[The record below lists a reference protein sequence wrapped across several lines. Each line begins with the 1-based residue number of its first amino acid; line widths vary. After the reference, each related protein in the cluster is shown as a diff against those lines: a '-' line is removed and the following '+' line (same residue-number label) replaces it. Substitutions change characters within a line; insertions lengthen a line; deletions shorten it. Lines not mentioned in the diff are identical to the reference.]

1 MTTSSR
7 LMRLYVRFIA
17 SLSVAL
23 LFQIVILFTI
33 PPSTTLGIIFKDVLS
48 LLICA
53 ILYFKILKR

>member
-1 MTTSSR
+1 
-7 LMRLYVRFIA
+7 MRLYVRFIA